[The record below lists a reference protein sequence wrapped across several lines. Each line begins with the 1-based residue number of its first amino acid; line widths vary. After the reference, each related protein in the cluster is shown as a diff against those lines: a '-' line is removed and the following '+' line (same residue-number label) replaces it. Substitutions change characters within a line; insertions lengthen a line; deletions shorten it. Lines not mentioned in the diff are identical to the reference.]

1 VLTVGDC
8 IEHASQR
15 FPERVAHQCG
25 DEQMTYAELFDRCSR
40 LGTALRALGL
50 VPGDRVAILAAN
62 CHRYLEVFVAIPAVD
77 LVVVPLNTRLAPP
90 ELADIVNDCQP
101 RVLITDR
108 TIDALGE
115 LAAKFERVVC
125 WPEDYETVVAK
136 TTPLGWHRLS
146 NAVTTERLAAL
157 FYTGGTTGRSK
168 GVMLSHENL
177 VTNSFHKTIG
187 VGLTSTEVFLAA
199 PAMFH
204 VAGIAPLLSLLG
216 LGARIVFVP
225 GFDAALCL
233 DIIERESV
241 TMMFPVPTMLASMVA
256 EQRRKPRSVRALRML
271 GHAASPM
278 SAASIE
284 AAAATFP
291 GVELA
296 QFYGATET
304 TSIVTCQHHE
314 EAPENAEFTGS
325 CGQPVVGMSVRVIDD
340 TGADMPIGEPGEV
353 IVSGRS
359 VMVGYWHRPEE
370 TATVLRNEWY
380 HTGDIGCLDETRHLF
395 IVDRAK
401 DMIVTGAE
409 NVYCIE
415 VENVLYAQPG
425 VLEVAV
431 FGIPHETWGEA
442 VHAVV
447 VVDATADGRPPH
459 GEAVRLSAACRMML
473 AGYKVPKSFDIQV
486 TPLPKSGPGKVL
498 KRALREPFWADQPSR
513 VR

>member
-1 VLTVGDC
+1 VLTIGDC
-8 IEHASQR
+8 IEHATRR
-15 FPERVAHQCG
+15 FPAHIASRCGDTETTYGELSERCARLAGALLALGLAPGERVA
-25 DEQMTYAELFDRCSR
+25 
-40 LGTALRALGL
+40 
-50 VPGDRVAILAAN
+50 VLAAN
-62 CHRYLEVFVAIPAVD
+62 CHRYLEVFIAVPAAG
-77 LVVVPLNTRLAPP
+77 LVVVPLNTRLASP
-90 ELADIVNDCQP
+90 ELVDIVSDCQP

-108 TIDALGE
+108 TAEALGE
-115 LAAKFERVVC
+115 LAAMFERIIF
-125 WPEDYETVVAK
+125 WPDEYDTLLAH
-136 TTPLGWHRLS
+136 TPPDARRSIGS
-146 NAVTTERLAAL
+146 AVTTGHLAAL

-168 GVMLSHENL
+168 GVMLTHENL

-187 VGLTSTEVFLAA
+187 VGLRGDEVFLAA

-233 DIIERESV
+233 DTIERESV

-256 EQRRKPRSVRALRML
+256 EQRKTPRSIGALRML
-271 GHAASPM
+271 GHAASPI
-278 SAASIE
+278 SATSLESAKT
-284 AAAATFP
+284 TFP

-314 EAPENAEFTGS
+314 EAPKNSIYAGS
-325 CGQPVVGMSVRVIDD
+325 CGQPVFGMSVRVI
-340 TGADMPIGEPGEV
+340 GESGSDLPAGQPGEV

-359 VMVGYWHRPEE
+359 VMVGYWNRPEE
-370 TATVLRNEWY
+370 TASALRDGWY
-380 HTGDIGCLDETRHLF
+380 HTGDIGYLDETQHLF

-409 NVYCIE
+409 NVYSIE

-425 VLEVAV
+425 VLEAAV
-431 FGIPHETWGEA
+431 FGVPHPTWGEA

-447 VVDATADGRPPH
+447 VVEPDADGRPPDDV
-459 GEAVRLSAACRMML
+459 ASKLSGACRAVL
-473 AGYKVPKSFDIQV
+473 AGYKVPKSFDVRV

-498 KRALREPFWADQPSR
+498 KRALRDPFWADQPIR